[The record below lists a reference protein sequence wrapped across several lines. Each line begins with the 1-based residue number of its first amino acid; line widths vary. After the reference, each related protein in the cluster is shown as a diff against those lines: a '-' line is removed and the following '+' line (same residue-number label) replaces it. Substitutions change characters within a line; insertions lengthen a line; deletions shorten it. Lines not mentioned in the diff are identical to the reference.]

1 MNGPTAAAAAT
12 SPAADPATGSGAP
25 TTPHPSTPRR
35 FDAFGDLPVGTVV
48 LEASAGT
55 GKTHT
60 IATLTTRYVAEGVA
74 TLPEIMLVTF
84 GRAATSELRDR
95 VRERLVAVER
105 GLRGPDPA
113 QHADPVVAFL
123 AAVDDDELAR
133 RRDRLRVALSQ
144 LDAATITTTHG
155 FCQQMLSAL
164 GTSADVDLATS
175 FLPDV
180 ADLVDEV
187 TDDLYVR
194 LFADRQDPPLTPR
207 DVREVARAAVSDH
220 GAMLAPADAP
230 EGTLG
235 ALRHEVAVAARREVE
250 ARKRAMHL
258 LDYDDLLVLL
268 RRALTD
274 PEHGETA
281 AERVRSRF
289 RVVMVDEFQD
299 TDPEQWQILRTA
311 FHGHRTLVLIGDPKQ
326 AIYAFRGADV
336 VTYLQ
341 AVEDAQD
348 TATLS
353 RSWRSDGPLLDG
365 LRTLLDGTALGDP
378 RIVVRP
384 VDAQHPEARLAG
396 GAPVRLRQVTRR
408 AYRLGGSSAPSA
420 PDART
425 LLAKDVAADVAGRLA
440 RPGGGD
446 RVLDGD
452 IWRGLEPRDVAVL
465 TRTNAQAEA
474 VRSALVA
481 LGVPAVVSG
490 PSSVFGSA
498 AAQDWLTLL
507 AALEQ
512 PGLHRRATALALTP
526 FVGWDAQ
533 RLATAGDADHDELG
547 DTVRAWARLLADR
560 GVAAVA
566 EVAARRGATERVMAR
581 PDGERYLT
589 DLRHVTQAL
598 HEAAVT
604 EALGTSALTAWLRS
618 RIAEV
623 GSVFTDERTRRLETD
638 AAAVQVV
645 TVHAAKGLEFG
656 VVYVPFAW
664 ERFEQEEQELFAFH
678 DDHGQRVLH
687 VGGVGSPG
695 FVDARVRSRDEELGE
710 DLRLLYVA
718 LTRAR
723 HQVVVHW
730 TPTKRS
736 SGSGPLTRLLLADRL
751 LSGEPGRQARP
762 DAMRDDA
769 VRAALEA
776 VAARSGGTVVVEQVE
791 SRPKGERWSAAA
803 EGVGALDVARA
814 GHLPDREWRRASYS
828 ALTAAAHHGPVGGVE
843 SEPEDPGVQDEPEE
857 ISTDDAAGL
866 DLATAAIA
874 EPGADVPSP
883 FEGQPGGTAF
893 GTLVHEI
900 LEYVDTAADDLDAEV
915 MARCAQAATVRVPGV
930 EPVALARALGL
941 ALRTPLG
948 PVAGGRTL
956 ADVHPRDRLPELEF
970 ELPLAGGD
978 ATHGIRPA
986 TLRDLAAVLRAH
998 LPEDDTFARYPDLL
1012 TALAEE
1018 SSSGAG
1024 TGTAAGTSAGPVPG
1038 SSADGVPLR
1047 GYLTGSID
1055 AVLRVP
1061 GPDGGRRYLVVDYK
1075 TNRVGPPG
1083 VPLTVG
1089 DYRPTA
1095 TRDAMLA
1102 SHYPLQLVL
1111 YLVALHRY
1119 LRWRDPAYSPDQL
1132 AAAYLFVRGMA
1143 GPETRVGP
1151 DGTPYGVVAWTP
1163 PPGLVPALSA
1173 LLDGDAA

>member
-1 MNGPTAAAAAT
+1 MSSPTPAAAT
-12 SPAADPATGSGAP
+12 TPAGPAVS
-25 TTPHPSTPRR
+25 PRR
-35 FDAFGDLPVGTVV
+35 FDPFGALPSGTVV

-60 IATLTTRYVAEGVA
+60 IATLTARFVAEGVA

-95 VRERLVAVER
+95 VRARLVETER
-105 GLRGPDPA
+105 ALRSADAAQDPDA
-113 QHADPVVAFL
+113 LVAFL
-123 AAVDDDELAR
+123 AAVDDAELDR
-133 RRDRLRVALSQ
+133 RRERLRVALSQ

-155 FCQQMLSAL
+155 FCQRMLAAL
-164 GTSADVDLATS
+164 GTAADVDLETG

-180 ADLVDEV
+180 ADLVEEV

-194 LFADRQDPPLTPR
+194 LFADRADPPLTPH
-207 DVREVARAAVSDH
+207 DVRQVARVAVSDH
-220 GAMLAPADAP
+220 GALLGPPDAP
-230 EGTLG
+230 EGSLA
-235 ALRHEVAVAARREVE
+235 ALRYEVAVTVRREVE

-268 RRALTD
+268 RRALAD

-299 TDPEQWQILRTA
+299 TDPDQWEILRTA

-336 VTYLQ
+336 VTYLR
-341 AVEDAQD
+341 AVEHAQD

-353 RSWRSDGPLLDG
+353 RSWRSDAPLLAG
-365 LRTLLDGTALGDP
+365 LHALLGETALGDP

-384 VDAQHPEARLAG
+384 VDAQHPDARLAG
-396 GAPVRLRQVTRR
+396 ERTVPVRLRQVTRR

-425 LLAKDVAADVAGRLA
+425 LVARDVAADVAARL
-440 RPGGGD
+440 GSE
-446 RVLDGD
+446 RVRDGD
-452 IWRGLEPRDVAVL
+452 GSTDGERWRALEPRDVAVL

-547 DTVRAWARLLADR
+547 DTVRTWARLLADR

-566 EVAARRGATERVMAR
+566 EVAARGGATARVMAR

-598 HEAAVT
+598 HEAAAT
-604 EALGTSALTAWLRS
+604 DGLGTAALTAWLRA
-618 RIAEV
+618 RVAEV
-623 GSVFTDERTRRLETD
+623 GTVFTDERTRRLETD

-645 TVHAAKGLEFG
+645 TVHGAKGLEFG
-656 VVYVPFAW
+656 VVYVPFGW
-664 ERFEQEEQELFAFH
+664 DRFEPDDQEVFAFH
-678 DDHGQRVLH
+678 DDSGRRVLH

-730 TPTKRS
+730 TPTKRNTA
-736 SGSGPLTRLLLADRL
+736 SGPLTRLLLADRL
-751 LSGEPGRQARP
+751 LGGEPGRHARP

-769 VRAALEA
+769 VRSAFEA
-776 VAARSGGTVVVEQVE
+776 VAARSGGTVVVEQVDA
-791 SRPKGERWSAAA
+791 RPKGEPWSPAA
-803 EGVGALDVARA
+803 ERPADIAVATTV
-814 GHLPDREWRRASYS
+814 HLPDREWRRASYS
-828 ALTAAAHHGPVGGVE
+828 ALTAAAHHGPVGGIE

-857 ISTDDAAGL
+857 TAEDEAPAVVVPGTGAAGTAADAALGV
-866 DLATAAIA
+866 A
-874 EPGADVPSP
+874 PGADVPSP

-900 LEYVDTAADDLDAEV
+900 LEYVDTAAPDLDAEV
-915 MARCAQAATVRVPGV
+915 LARCAQAATVRVPGV
-930 EPVALARALGL
+930 EPVALAAALGL

-956 ADVHPRDRLPELEF
+956 AQIHPRDRLPELEF

-978 ATHGIRPA
+978 ASAGVTPS
-986 TLRDLAAVLRAH
+986 TLRDLAAVLRRH
-998 LPEDDTFARYPDLL
+998 LVADDPFARYPDLL
-1012 TALAEE
+1012 DALADE
-1018 SSSGAG
+1018 SGGSGAR
-1024 TGTAAGTSAGPVPG
+1024 AATS
-1038 SSADGVPLR
+1038 DGVPLR

-1061 GPDGGRRYLVVDYK
+1061 GDDGRARYLVVDYK
-1075 TNRVGPPG
+1075 TNRVGPPPG
-1083 VPLTVG
+1083 VPLTVA
-1089 DYRPTA
+1089 DYNPAA

-1119 LRWRDPAYSPDQL
+1119 LRWRVPRYDADRDL
-1132 AAAYLFVRGMA
+1132 AGGAYLFVRGMA
-1143 GPETRVGP
+1143 GPDTPVGP
-1151 DGTPYGVVAWTP
+1151 DGAPYGVVAWTP
-1163 PPGLVPALSA
+1163 PPGLVVALSA
-1173 LLDGDAA
+1173 LLDGDRA

>member
-1 MNGPTAAAAAT
+1 M
-12 SPAADPATGSGAP
+12 TGA
-25 TTPHPSTPRR
+25 PRR
-35 FDAFGDLPVGTVV
+35 FDPLGPLPTGTVV

-60 IATLTTRYVAEGVA
+60 VATLATRYVAEGVA
-74 TLPEIMLVTF
+74 VLPEIMLVTF

-95 VRERLVAVER
+95 VRERLVATER
-105 GLRGPDPA
+105 ALRAPDA
-113 QHADPVVAFL
+113 AASADPLVAHL
-123 AAVDDDELAR
+123 AAVDAAELDR

-155 FCQQMLSAL
+155 FCQQMLTAL
-164 GTSADVDLATS
+164 GTAADVDLTTT

-180 ADLVDEV
+180 ADLVEEV

-194 LFADRQDPPLTPR
+194 LFADQREPALTPAAAR
-207 DVREVARAAVSDH
+207 QVARAAVSDH
-220 GAMLAPADAP
+220 GAVLAPADAP
-230 EGTLG
+230 PGTL
-235 ALRHEVAVAARREVE
+235 AAVRHEVAAEARREVE
-250 ARKRAMHL
+250 RRKRATHL

-274 PEHGETA
+274 PVHGPTA
-281 AERVRSRF
+281 AARVRSRF

-299 TDPEQWQILRTA
+299 TDPEQWEILRTA

-341 AVEDAQD
+341 AVETAQD
-348 TATLS
+348 TATLGT
-353 RSWRSDGPLLDG
+353 SWRSDAPLLAG
-365 LRTLLDGTALGDP
+365 LQALLGGTALGDP

-384 VDAQHPEARLAG
+384 VDAAHPDARLAG

-420 PDART
+420 PQART
-425 LLAKDVAADVAGRLA
+425 LLAADVAADVAARL
-440 RPGGGD
+440 GTD
-446 RVLDGD
+446 RVADGGAPATGD
-452 IWRGLEPRDVAVL
+452 GTPVWRPLEPRDVAVL

-474 VRSALVA
+474 VRAALA
-481 LGVPAVVSG
+481 AAGVPAVVSG

-526 FVGWDAQ
+526 FLGWDAQ
-533 RLATAGDADHDELG
+533 RLATAGDDDHDELG
-547 DTVRAWARLLADR
+547 DTVRSWARLLAER

-566 EVAARRGATERVMAR
+566 EAAARGGTTERVMAR
-581 PDGERYLT
+581 ADGERYLT
-589 DLRHVTQAL
+589 DLRHVGQAL

-604 EALGTSALTAWLRS
+604 DGLGTAALTAWLRA
-618 RIAEV
+618 RVAEV
-623 GSVFTDERTRRLETD
+623 GTVFTDERTRRLETD

-664 ERFEQEEQELFAFH
+664 ERFEPDGQELFSLH
-678 DDHGQRVLH
+678 DDHGRRLLH
-687 VGGVGSPG
+687 VGGIGSPG
-695 FVDARVRSRDEELGE
+695 FVDARERARDEERGE

-736 SGSGPLTRLLLADRL
+736 TGSGPLTRLLLADRTL
-751 LSGEPGRQARP
+751 GDEPGRHARP

-769 VRAALEA
+769 VHAAFQA
-776 VAARSGGTVVVEQVE
+776 VAARSDGTVVVEQVVA
-791 SRPKGERWSAAA
+791 RPTPARWSPGERADAPLA
-803 EGVGALDVARA
+803 VATAHR
-814 GHLPDREWRRASYS
+814 LPDREWRRASYS
-828 ALTAAAHHGPVGGVE
+828 ALTAAAHHAPVTAGGVE

-857 ISTDDAAGL
+857 PAEDGAAPLGTP
-866 DLATAAIA
+866 DGG
-874 EPGADVPSP
+874 PGADVLSP

-900 LEYVDTAADDLDAEV
+900 LEYVDTAAADLDAEV
-915 MARCAQAATVRVPGV
+915 RERCARAATVRVPGV
-930 EPVALARALGL
+930 EPVSLAAALGL

-948 PVAGGRTL
+948 PVAGGLAL

-978 ATHGIRPA
+978 VTEGVRPS

-998 LPEDDTFARYPDLL
+998 LPADDAFARYPDLL
-1012 TALAEE
+1012 AALADE
-1018 SSSGAG
+1018 SPADGAG
-1024 TGTAAGTSAGPVPG
+1024 A
-1038 SSADGVPLR
+1038 LR

-1061 GPDGGRRYLVVDYK
+1061 GPDGRPRYLVVDYK

-1083 VPLTVG
+1083 LPLTVA
-1089 DYRPTA
+1089 DYRPTR

-1119 LRWRDPAYSPDQL
+1119 LRWRVPGYDPDRDL
-1132 AAAYLFVRGMA
+1132 AGGAYLFVRGMA
-1143 GPETRVGP
+1143 GPATPVGP
-1151 DGTPYGVVAWTP
+1151 DGAPHGVVAWTP
-1163 PPGLVPALSA
+1163 PPGLVVALSA
-1173 LLDGDAA
+1173 LLDGGRA

>member
-1 MNGPTAAAAAT
+1 MSSPTSAPLPPT
-12 SPAADPATGSGAP
+12 PQPAPATTAP
-25 TTPHPSTPRR
+25 GTSPRR
-35 FDAFGDLPVGTVV
+35 FDPYGDLPVGTVV

-95 VRERLVAVER
+95 VRERLVTTER
-105 GLRGPDPA
+105 ALRG
-113 QHADPVVAFL
+113 ADPVNHPEPLVAFL
-123 AAVDDDELAR
+123 AAVDDHELDR

-164 GTSADVDLATS
+164 GTAADVDLATG

-180 ADLVDEV
+180 ADLVQEV

-194 LFADRQDPPLTPR
+194 LFADTAEPPLSPR
-207 DVREVARAAVSDH
+207 DVAEVARAAVSDH
-220 GAMLAPADAP
+220 GAVLGPADAP
-230 EGTLG
+230 EGSV
-235 ALRHEVAVAARREVE
+235 AAVRYEVAVAARREVE

-281 AERVRSRF
+281 AERVRSRY

-299 TDPEQWQILRTA
+299 TDPDQWEILRTA

-336 VTYLQ
+336 VTYLS

-353 RSWRSDGPLLDG
+353 TSWRSDGPLLAG
-365 LRTLLDGTALGDP
+365 LHALLGETALGDP

-384 VDAQHPEARLAG
+384 VDAANPRARLAG

-420 PDART
+420 PDARS
-425 LLAKDVAADVAGRLA
+425 LLAQDVAADVAGRLGTA
-440 RPGGGD
+440 AGGD
-446 RVLDGD
+446 RVLDGAAD
-452 IWRGLEPRDVAVL
+452 GTADGAAGPERWRGLEPRDVAVL

-474 VRSALVA
+474 VRTALVA

-533 RLATAGDADHDELG
+533 RLATADDADHDELG

-566 EVAARRGATERVMAR
+566 ETAARQGATARVMAR
-581 PDGERYLT
+581 ADGERYLT

-598 HEAAVT
+598 HEAAT
-604 EALGTSALTAWLRS
+604 AEGLGTAALTAWLRG

-623 GSVFTDERTRRLETD
+623 GTVFTDERTRRLETD

-656 VVYVPFAW
+656 VVYVPFGW
-664 ERFEQEEQELFAFH
+664 ERFEPDDQELFAFH

-695 FVDARVRSRDEELGE
+695 FVDARTRSRDEELGE

-736 SGSGPLTRLLLADRL
+736 TWSGPLTRLLLADRL
-751 LSGEPGRQARP
+751 LGGEPGRHARP

-769 VRAALEA
+769 VRSALEA
-776 VAARSGGTVVVEQVE
+776 VAARSGGTVVVEQVD
-791 SRPKGERWSAAA
+791 SRPKGLPWSPARRP
-803 EGVGALDVARA
+803 ETVLEVATA

-843 SEPEDPGVQDEPEE
+843 SEPEDPGVQDEPEDVPE
-857 ISTDDAAGL
+857 DDAQDAGP
-866 DLATAAIA
+866 AARPDA
-874 EPGADVPSP
+874 APGADVPSP

-915 MARCAQAATVRVPGV
+915 LARCAQAATVRVPGV
-930 EPVALARALGL
+930 EPVALAAALGL

-948 PVAGGRTL
+948 PLAGGLAL
-956 ADVHPRDRLPELEF
+956 ADVSPRDRLPELEF

-978 ATHGIRPA
+978 LTEGIRPS
-986 TLRDLAAVLRAH
+986 TLRDLAEVLRVH
-998 LPEDDTFARYPDLL
+998 LAPDDPFARYPDLL
-1012 TALAEE
+1012 AALADE
-1018 SSSGAG
+1018 S
-1024 TGTAAGTSAGPVPG
+1024 GTASAPGRRPGTVS
-1038 SSADGVPLR
+1038 DGVPLR

-1061 GPDGGRRYLVVDYK
+1061 GPDGRRRYLVVDYK

-1083 VPLTVG
+1083 LPLTVG
-1089 DYRPTA
+1089 DYRPEA

-1119 LRWRDPAYSPDQL
+1119 LRWRLPGYDADHDL
-1132 AAAYLFVRGMA
+1132 AGGAYLFVRGMA
-1143 GPETRVGP
+1143 GPDTPVGP
-1151 DGTPYGVVAWTP
+1151 DGAPYGVVAWTP
-1163 PPGLVPALSA
+1163 PPGLVVAVSA
-1173 LLDGDAA
+1173 LLDGGRA

>member
-1 MNGPTAAAAAT
+1 MSGPTSAAAT
-12 SPAADPATGSGAP
+12 HPTTAPTATGADAGGE
-25 TTPHPSTPRR
+25 PRR
-35 FDAFGDLPVGTVV
+35 FDPFGDLPAGTVV

-74 TLPEIMLVTF
+74 ALPEIMLVTF

-105 GLRGPDPA
+105 GMREADPA
-113 QHADPVVAFL
+113 QHADPVVAYL

-164 GTSADVDLATS
+164 GTSADVDLATG

-194 LFADRQDPPLTPR
+194 MFADRQDPPLSPR

-220 GAMLAPADAP
+220 GAVLAPDDAP

-274 PEHGETA
+274 PEHGATA

-365 LRTLLDGTALGDP
+365 LLTLLDGTALGDP

-384 VDAQHPEARLAG
+384 VDAEHPAARLAG

-420 PDART
+420 PEART
-425 LLAKDVAADVAGRLA
+425 LLARDVAADVAGRLA
-440 RPGGGD
+440 SPSGGD
-446 RVLDGD
+446 RVLDDGPGPER
-452 IWRGLEPRDVAVL
+452 WRGLEPRDVAVL

-547 DTVRAWARLLADR
+547 DTVRSWARLLGDR

-566 EVAARRGATERVMAR
+566 EVAARRGATERVMSR

-604 EALGTSALTAWLRS
+604 EGLGTAALTAWLRS

-623 GSVFTDERTRRLETD
+623 GSVFSDERTRRLETD

-664 ERFEQEEQELFAFH
+664 ERFEQEDQELFAFH
-678 DDHGQRVLH
+678 DDHGRRVLH

-695 FVDARVRSRDEELGE
+695 FVDARARARDEELGE

-736 SGSGPLTRLLLADRL
+736 SGSGPLTRVLLADRL
-751 LSGEPGRQARP
+751 LGGEPGRQARP

-769 VRAALEA
+769 VRTALEA
-776 VAARSGGTVVVEQVE
+776 VAARSGGTVVVEQVDA
-791 SRPKGERWSAAA
+791 RPKGERWSASA
-803 EGVGALDVARA
+803 EGTVPLGLATA

-857 ISTDDAAGL
+857 TAPEDAPPAV
-866 DLATAAIA
+866 DPAAVRA
-874 EPGADVPSP
+874 PEPGADLPSP

-900 LEYVDTAADDLDAEV
+900 LEYVDTAADDLDAELL
-915 MARCAQAATVRVPGV
+915 ARCAQAATVRVPGV
-930 EPVALARALGL
+930 EPTALATALGL

-978 ATHGIRPA
+978 VTHGIRPA
-986 TLRDLAAVLRAH
+986 TLLDLARVLREH
-998 LPEDDTFARYPDLL
+998 LADDDPFVGYPDLL

-1018 SSSGAG
+1018 SSPGAG
-1024 TGTAAGTSAGPVPG
+1024 SGPAVGAAPG
-1038 SSADGVPLR
+1038 AAADGVPLR

-1143 GPETRVGP
+1143 GPVTPVGP

-1163 PPGLVPALSA
+1163 PPGLVPALST

>member
-1 MNGPTAAAAAT
+1 MIGPTSA
-12 SPAADPATGSGAP
+12 PLP
-25 TTPHPSTPRR
+25 TTPSTTPPTPVTQSATRSGGAPRR
-35 FDAFGDLPVGTVV
+35 FDPFASLPDGTVV

-95 VRERLVAVER
+95 VRERLVATER
-105 GLRGPDPA
+105 ALREPDPA
-113 QHADPVVAFL
+113 KDPDPLVGFL
-123 AAVDDDELAR
+123 GAVDAAELDR

-164 GTSADVDLATS
+164 GTAADVDLATG

-180 ADLVDEV
+180 SDLVEEV

-194 LFADRQDPPLTPR
+194 LFADQAEPPLAPR
-207 DVREVARAAVSDH
+207 DVSDVARAAVSDH
-220 GAMLAPADAP
+220 GAVLAPGDAAT
-230 EGTLG
+230 GSV
-235 ALRHEVAVAARREVE
+235 AAVRHEVAVAARREVE

-281 AERVRSRF
+281 AERVRSRY

-299 TDPEQWQILRTA
+299 TDPDQWEILRTA

-336 VTYLQ
+336 VTYLS
-341 AVEDAQD
+341 AVEVAEDV
-348 TATLS
+348 ATLS
-353 RSWRSDGPLLDG
+353 TSWRSDGPLLAG
-365 LRTLLDGTALGDP
+365 LHALLGETALGDP

-384 VDAQHPEARLAG
+384 VDAANPQARLAG

-420 PDART
+420 PDARS
-425 LLAKDVAADVAGRLA
+425 LLAKDVAADVAGRLGTA
-440 RPGGGD
+440 SGGD
-446 RVLDGD
+446 RVLDGVD
-452 IWRGLEPRDVAVL
+452 PSDGSEHWRGLEPRDVAVL

-533 RLATAGDADHDELG
+533 RLATADDTDHDELG

-566 EVAARRGATERVMAR
+566 EVAARRGTTQRVMAR
-581 PDGERYLT
+581 ADGERYLT

-598 HEAAVT
+598 HEAATT
-604 EALGTSALTAWLRS
+604 EGLGTAALTAWLRS

-623 GSVFTDERTRRLETD
+623 GTVFTDERTRRLETD

-656 VVYVPFAW
+656 VVYVPFGW
-664 ERFEQEEQELFAFH
+664 ERFEPDDQELFAFH

-687 VGGVGSPG
+687 VGGIGSPG
-695 FVDARVRSRDEELGE
+695 FVDARTRSRDEELGE

-730 TPTKRS
+730 TPSKRS
-736 SGSGPLTRLLLADRL
+736 TGSGPLTRLLLADRL
-751 LSGEPGRQARP
+751 LGGEPGRHARP

-769 VRAALEA
+769 VRAAFEA
-776 VAARSGGTVVVEQVE
+776 VAARSGGTVVVEQVD
-791 SRPKGERWSAAA
+791 SRPKGRRWSPAQRP
-803 EGVGALDVARA
+803 ETELEVATA

-843 SEPEDPGVQDEPEE
+843 SEPEDPGVQDEPEDVAD
-857 ISTDDAAGL
+857 DDAQDVGPT
-866 DLATAAIA
+866 ATPDAA
-874 EPGADVPSP
+874 PGADVPSP

-915 MARCAQAATVRVPGV
+915 LARCAQAATVRVPGV
-930 EPVALARALGL
+930 EPVALATALGL

-948 PVAGGRTL
+948 PLAGGLTL
-956 ADVHPRDRLPELEF
+956 AEVHPRDRLPELEF

-978 ATHGIRPA
+978 LTEGVRPS

-998 LPEDDTFARYPDLL
+998 LAPDDPFVRYPDLL
-1012 TALAEE
+1012 AALADE
-1018 SSSGAG
+1018 SG
-1024 TGTAAGTSAGPVPG
+1024 TVS
-1038 SSADGVPLR
+1038 DGVPLR

-1061 GPDGGRRYLVVDYK
+1061 GPDGRLRYLVVDYK

-1083 VPLTVG
+1083 LPLTVA
-1089 DYRPTA
+1089 DYRPEA

-1119 LRWRDPAYSPDQL
+1119 LRWRLPGYDPDQDL
-1132 AAAYLFVRGMA
+1132 AGGAYLFVRGMA
-1143 GPETRVGP
+1143 GPSTPTGP
-1151 DGTPYGVVAWTP
+1151 DGAPYGVVAWTP
-1163 PPGLVPALSA
+1163 PPGLVVALSA
-1173 LLDGDAA
+1173 LLDGVRA